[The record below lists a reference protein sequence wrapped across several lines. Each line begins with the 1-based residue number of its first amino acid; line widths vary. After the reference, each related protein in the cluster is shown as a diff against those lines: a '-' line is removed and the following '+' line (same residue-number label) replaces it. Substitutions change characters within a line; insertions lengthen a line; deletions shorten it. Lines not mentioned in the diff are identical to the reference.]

1 MAPGWC
7 PVSCCLICLGTAAL
21 GGATLP
27 QRSPSL
33 PAALAAQIDEYNAWM
48 MLFLFLPA
56 LVCGL
61 ATYAFWAV
69 PRGKTRF
76 EDAGRRLKD
85 KVSAG

>member
-1 MAPGWC
+1 M
-7 PVSCCLICLGTAAL
+7 LFL
-21 GGATLP
+21 
-27 QRSPSL
+27 
-33 PAALAAQIDEYNAWM
+33 QIDEYNAWM

-76 EDAGRRLKD
+76 EDAGRRFKD
-85 KVSAG
+85 KVGVSVVAVQQTVICCLHTRRIPGT